1 MIAEVLLNSIFLEEL
16 VSKYI
21 AKKLIF
27 MNISKIIIPAFLF
40 LVGSFLNAQKIA
52 VVDVQKTFDGYQKVK
67 DARERLDRSKK
78 IAVEELEIFKDEL
91 EKIVKELKEMEEKL
105 RNPNIESSDLK
116 TKYQEKLKKAKEKQE
131 DMVAYD
137 KRAKATIAQRQ
148 RNLLVEHLD
157 DIRDAVKKVSTAK
170 GVDLVVNAS
179 ETQLGVFY
187 FSEKLDITK
196 DVIVILNA
204 GAKK

>member
-196 DVIVILNA
+196 DVIVTLNA

>member
-1 MIAEVLLNSIFLEEL
+1 
-16 VSKYI
+16 
-21 AKKLIF
+21 
-27 MNISKIIIPAFLF
+27 
-40 LVGSFLNAQKIA
+40 
-52 VVDVQKTFDGYQKVK
+52 
-67 DARERLDRSKK
+67 
-78 IAVEELEIFKDEL
+78 
-91 EKIVKELKEMEEKL
+91 MEEKL

-196 DVIVILNA
+196 DVIVTLNA